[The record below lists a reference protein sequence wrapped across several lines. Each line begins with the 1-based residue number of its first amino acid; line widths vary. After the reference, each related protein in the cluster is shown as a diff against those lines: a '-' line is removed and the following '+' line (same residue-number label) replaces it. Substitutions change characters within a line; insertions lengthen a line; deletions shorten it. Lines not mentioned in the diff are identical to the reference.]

1 MSWVNRHFIA
11 SITGKRK
18 EGGRKEVILQY
29 PHTGLGASE
38 IGQAEKPSENM
49 WSPTIPLPQPH
60 TLEIS
65 GST

>member
-18 EGGRKEVILQY
+18 EGGRRSSFNI
-29 PHTGLGASE
+29 HTLAGGASE

-65 GST
+65 GSI